1 MRITLARGDITEQQV
16 DTVVNAASRPLLG
29 GGGVDGARFVL
40 FSGGALAA
48 FLVAI
53 G

>member
-16 DTVVNAASRPLLG
+16 DTVVNAASRLLG